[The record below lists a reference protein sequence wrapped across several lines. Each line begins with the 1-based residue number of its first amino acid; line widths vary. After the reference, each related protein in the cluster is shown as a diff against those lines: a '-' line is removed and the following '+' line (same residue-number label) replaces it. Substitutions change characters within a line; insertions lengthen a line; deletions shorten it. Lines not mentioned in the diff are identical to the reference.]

1 MLDHPKFKQVV
12 QPLSYQRNGNK
23 LLAGEDV
30 GFSLLSRLD
39 KKCEV
44 DDKCFGWLKLGDSCP
59 ILDAFPDGNQKTRAG
74 KESLIT

>member
-1 MLDHPKFKQVV
+1 MVDHPKFKQVDH
-12 QPLSYQRNGNK
+12 PLSYQRNGNK
-23 LLAGEDV
+23 LPIGGDT

-44 DDKCFGWLKLGDSCP
+44 GDKCFGWLKLGDSCS
-59 ILDAFPDGNQKTRAG
+59 ILGAFPDVNQKTRAG